1 MCYHVPGY
9 VCTCVRV
16 CESVHVCKCA
26 CMLTRTHPHPH
37 THTHTHPHTH
47 THTHVRMQVTRAEGI
62 EFARSRGMLFIEC
75 SAKAKTGIQQ
85 VTSFDY
91 VSYLQRRVRVRV

>member
-1 MCYHVPGY
+1 MCVY
-9 VCTCVRV
+9 VNK
-16 CESVHVCKCA
+16 HP
-26 CMLTRTHPHPH
+26 RTP
-37 THTHTHPHTH
+37 THTHPHTPNHAHTPPH

>member
-1 MCYHVPGY
+1 MYLGMY
-9 VCTCVRV
+9 ARV
-16 CESVHVCKCA
+16 CVFVKVCMYVNVHVCKHA
-26 CMLTRTHPHPH
+26 PTH
-37 THTHTHPHTH
+37 THTHPHTHPHTH

-85 VTSFDY
+85 VTFLDN
-91 VSYLQRRVRVRV
+91 VTYLQRRV

>member
-1 MCYHVPGY
+1 MCMY
-9 VCTCVRV
+9 VN
-16 CESVHVCKCA
+16 
-26 CMLTRTHPHPH
+26 THPPTPTPTH
-37 THTHTHPHTH
+37 THTHTP